1 MIRVYL
7 VSPRESLPP
16 SSYPG
21 ATILPLGKGPR
32 GFRYL
37 LEFPVSAPAR

>member
-1 MIRVYL
+1 MIRIFL
-7 VSPRESLPP
+7 VSPRDSLPP

-32 GFRYL
+32 GWRYVL
-37 LEFPVSAPAR
+37 TFPISAPVR